1 MRRLDQDGDGKLSF
15 SEFYDAVNLSRPLI
29 KTPQISYS
37 YYRSSPSPSLR
48 VRNYSPPEVKTA
60 RPILYSSTLATRTS
74 LYESPPRASLYESSL
89 RGRDIN
95 SGRGSGLTHP
105 NEYSPLR
112 GAIQI
117 TREHPSKV
125 QKMEEPPMQS
135 PSFGQTQEETK
146 EEKVEMTENI
156 GPMRVEEN
164 EAEGPSGGEEYED
177 KQNDEGE
184 TPSNQVEEAEPRQDE
199 KQEEEAIPQEEEGGD
214 QPVEVNIE
222 V

>member
-89 RGRDIN
+89 RG
-95 SGRGSGLTHP
+95 
-105 NEYSPLR
+105 
-112 GAIQI
+112 
-117 TREHPSKV
+117 
-125 QKMEEPPMQS
+125 
-135 PSFGQTQEETK
+135 
-146 EEKVEMTENI
+146 
-156 GPMRVEEN
+156 
-164 EAEGPSGGEEYED
+164 
-177 KQNDEGE
+177 
-184 TPSNQVEEAEPRQDE
+184 
-199 KQEEEAIPQEEEGGD
+199 
-214 QPVEVNIE
+214 
-222 V
+222 